1 MYFKSILNW
10 VLSIGSVIFMFMVFF
25 PTFAADTAFMEQILA
40 HYPEELLKAFG
51 MDTELSLS
59 TVLGYFS
66 FTFVFVQLLLAIQSA
81 NYGFHFLSVEERE
94 LTADFLM
101 SKPVSRQKILV
112 SKFLAAFTSLTIT
125 NTFVWILSF
134 AAIELFNNGA
144 QYDAGHLITLL
155 LTNTLFQIFF
165 LSFGNVISVSI
176 QRIGSV
182 LSYSLG
188 FTFGLYLLNTFQS
201 ILGGELV
208 GYLTPFYH
216 FDPSYILKHNSLN
229 WSYAFISIS
238 LSAAALGITYY
249 RYLRRDIHSV

>member
-25 PTFAADTAFMEQILA
+25 PTFAADTALMEQILA

-125 NTFVWILSF
+125 NIFVWIFSF

-144 QYDAGHLITLL
+144 QYDASHLITLL

-176 QRIGSV
+176 QKIGSV

-188 FTFGLYLLNTFQS
+188 FTFGLYLLNTFRS
-201 ILGGELV
+201 ILGWRIIWV
-208 GYLTPFYH
+208 
-216 FDPSYILKHNSLN
+216 SYPLLSL
-229 WSYAFISIS
+229 
-238 LSAAALGITYY
+238 
-249 RYLRRDIHSV
+249 